1 MLFDDNES
9 TEEGTKKS
17 TLEKH
22 KDAVN
27 YIDFKEE
34 YSLCASCG
42 DDGMIYMFNY
52 QQYRQ
57 EGGPLKQIP
66 KG

>member
-9 TEEGTKKS
+9 TEEGTQKS
-17 TLEKH
+17 KLEKH

-52 QQYRQ
+52 
-57 EGGPLKQIP
+57 
-66 KG
+66 